1 MSVILLFSNAATPS
15 LTVDT
20 VPVTQ
25 RVQRATGTSI
35 DLQITQDGTPTDTDD
50 QTATVTI
57 TRDDGTPIVTDATAT
72 REATGHY
79 TYFLTSAQT
88 AQLDWLTATW
98 TATIQTQP
106 QTVTTRIEIVG
117 GFLFGIGD
125 ARNDRDLKD
134 AVKYPTTRIMDA
146 RTYAEQE
153 LERACGVTFVP
164 RYKRLNVNGTG
175 DRLLG
180 LTDAPLRLL
189 RSVTVDGTA
198 WTDLTGVQIG
208 YGYLS
213 AQDTWTSGYG
223 NIQLAYEVGYDYP
236 PAAVTQAAL
245 ILAKDYLVRGPL
257 DDRAIQRA
265 TEDGPVF
272 IATPGWNGNRFGIPQ
287 VDAVVDSYRVPSI
300 A

>member
-98 TATIQTQP
+98 TSHHPTPNHKRDDPHRDRRRVPHRPRRPP
-106 QTVTTRIEIVG
+106 QRPRPHRRRQVPHEQ
-117 GFLFGIGD
+117 
-125 ARNDRDLKD
+125 AH
-134 AVKYPTTRIMDA
+134 ADA

-153 LERACGVTFVP
+153 LEQACGVAFVP
-164 RYKRLNVNGTG
+164 RYGR
-175 DRLLG
+175 
-180 LTDAPLRLL
+180 
-189 RSVTVDGTA
+189 
-198 WTDLTGVQIG
+198 
-208 YGYLS
+208 
-213 AQDTWTSGYG
+213 
-223 NIQLAYEVGYDYP
+223 
-236 PAAVTQAAL
+236 
-245 ILAKDYLVRGPL
+245 
-257 DDRAIQRA
+257 
-265 TEDGPVF
+265 
-272 IATPGWNGNRFGIPQ
+272 
-287 VDAVVDSYRVPSI
+287 
-300 A
+300 